1 MLSKKTVLQWKNDV
15 LKLNVYATLVQFL
28 VFRKTKNNFQ
38 GVQVSQITLKYATDG
53 KQSCQYKPKLC
64 EYIPQIEDKIAK
76 SKFKHVKEILIC
88 INICQI

>member
-15 LKLNVYATLVQFL
+15 LKLNVYATLVLFL
-28 VFRKTKNNFQ
+28 VFRKTKNNF
-38 GVQVSQITLKYATDG
+38 DG
-53 KQSCQYKPKLC
+53 KQICRYKPKLC
-64 EYIPQIEDKIAK
+64 EYIPQIEDKMAK